1 MVANGGFALNAV
13 GSERSRIMVRLHEA
27 WLFMFV
33 AWILFQEVMKALI
46 GWQKLGYC
54 THVVDMD
61 TTSTSAVRFNQ

>member
-1 MVANGGFALNAV
+1 
-13 GSERSRIMVRLHEA
+13 MVRLHEA

-54 THVVDMD
+54 THVGDMD
-61 TTSTSAVRFNQ
+61 TTYQY